1 MARIVDFNINNAK
14 HIPSTSSS
22 CNIVINNTKTSEP
35 QAAQTPQ
42 IVNPPEYPQ
51 RLVYP
56 PPLENPPPGYSPC
69 GTPNSTFGDTCE
81 NVKLFPS
88 ANPYIYQ
95 SRSVNVETI
104 PEVKFEELYKLL
116 ALTFSNIL
124 KDNNSKL
131 IANLIDNSGK
141 IIIDATSLIRIIAL
155 LCGALDK
162 DIHIEYVNKDK
173 EGGCM
178 ACSKINPIKQI
189 ENIKIGYIDF
199 KLGFNDK
206 YNMLCD
212 TFNISLR
219 KCIIL

>member
-35 QAAQTPQ
+35 QSAQTPQ
-42 IVNPPEYPQ
+42 MVNPPEYPQ

-56 PPLENPPPGYSPC
+56 PPLENPA
-69 GTPNSTFGDTCE
+69 STYGDSMA

-88 ANPYIYQ
+88 VSPNIYQ

-141 IIIDATSLIRIIAL
+141 IIIDATNLVRIIAL
-155 LCGALDK
+155 LCGALET

-173 EGGCM
+173 EGGCI

-199 KLGFNDK
+199 KLGFNDR
-206 YNMLCD
+206 YNILCD

>member
-14 HIPSTSSS
+14 HIPSSSSS
-22 CNIVINNTKTSEP
+22 CNIVINNTKTSESSST
-35 QAAQTPQ
+35 QTPQ
-42 IVNPPEYPQ
+42 MVNPPEYPQ
-51 RLVYP
+51 RIVYP
-56 PPLENPPPGYSPC
+56 PPLDNPPAD
-69 GTPNSTFGDTCE
+69 NSKFY
-81 NVKLFPS
+81 PS
-88 ANPYIYQ
+88 VNPYVYQ
-95 SRSVNVETI
+95 SRSVNVESN
-104 PEVKFEELYKLL
+104 PEINLSDLYKLL
-116 ALTFSNIL
+116 AITFSNIL

-141 IIIDATSLIRIIAL
+141 IIIDATNLVRIIAL
-155 LCGALDK
+155 LCGALDT

>member
-42 IVNPPEYPQ
+42 IVNPPEYPE
-51 RLVYP
+51 RIAYP
-56 PPLENPPPGYSPC
+56 PPLENP
-69 GTPNSTFGDTCE
+69 NSTF
-81 NVKLFPS
+81 PS
-88 ANPYIYQ
+88 VNPYIYQ

-116 ALTFSNIL
+116 AITFSNIL

-141 IIIDATSLIRIIAL
+141 IIIDAANLIRIIAL

-212 TFNISLR
+212 TFNISLK